1 MVLKG
6 RLKLIY
12 DMIPACDILAD
23 IGTDHALL
31 PAYAL
36 LHRRC
41 RKAIACDVKTGPLER
56 AMRTVKKYML
66 EDRMELRLGSGL
78 EPISEHESDV
88 IILAGMGGIL
98 ITRLIQESI
107 NKAEAANCLI
117 LQPMT
122 NQELVRPFLWE
133 RGFEIKDERLTHEG
147 DKLYQVILAYYTG
160 KPRTKWEKINEII
173 GEKLIK
179 NEDPLLKDWLKNRI
193 KKQRRI
199 VLGLKKAEANAD
211 RSQLSREEKL
221 LSELTD
227 LLHSLGG

>member
-12 DMIPACDILAD
+12 DMIPTCDILAD

-36 LHRRC
+36 LNQRC
-41 RKAIACDVKTGPLER
+41 RKAVACDIKTGPLER
-56 AMRTVKKYML
+56 AKKTLNKYML

-78 EPISEHESDV
+78 EPIGEHEADV
-88 IILAGMGGIL
+88 IVLAGMGGIL
-98 ITRLIQESI
+98 MTQLIQESI
-107 NKAEAANCLI
+107 NKAEAANCLV

-133 RGFEIKDERLTHEG
+133 RGFEIKDERLAREG

-160 KPRTKWEKINEII
+160 KPRAKWEKINEII
-173 GEKLIK
+173 GEKLIS
-179 NEDPLLKDWLKNRI
+179 NNDPLLKDWLMNYI
-193 KKQRRI
+193 KKQRKV
-199 VLGLKKAEANAD
+199 VLGLRKAESNA
-211 RSQLSREEKL
+211 SSLQLMQEEKL
-221 LSELTD
+221 LNDLTD
-227 LLHSLGG
+227 LLNALGG

>member
-12 DMIPACDILAD
+12 EMIPACDILAD

-36 LHRRC
+36 LTDRC
-41 RKAIACDVKTGPLER
+41 RKAVACDVKTGPLER
-56 AMRTVKKYML
+56 ARKTLKKYML

-78 EPISEHESDV
+78 EPIGEIEADV
-88 IILAGMGGIL
+88 IVMAGMGGIL
-98 ITRLIQESI
+98 ITRLIRESI
-107 NKAEAANCLI
+107 DKARAASCLI

-133 RGFEIKDERLTHEG
+133 QGFEIKDERLAREG

-160 KPRTKWEKINEII
+160 KARAKWERINEII
-173 GEKLIK
+173 GEKLIENK
-179 NEDPLLKDWLKNRI
+179 DPLLKDWLKNHI
-193 KKQRRI
+193 SKQRK
-199 VLGLKKAEANAD
+199 VVQGLKKAEANTD
-211 RSQLSREEKL
+211 SRQLLQEEKL
-221 LSELTD
+221 LNELEE
-227 LLHSLGG
+227 LLYSLGG